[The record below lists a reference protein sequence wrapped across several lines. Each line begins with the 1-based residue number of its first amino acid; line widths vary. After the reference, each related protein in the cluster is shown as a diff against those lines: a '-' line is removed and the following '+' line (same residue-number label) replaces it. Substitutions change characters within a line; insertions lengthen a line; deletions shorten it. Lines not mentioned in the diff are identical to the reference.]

1 MLIGLAIS
9 LALSA
14 VPAEPANSAPQP
26 KPKPKL
32 ICREGGEVQTSSHIR
47 TPGRCMTAEE
57 WQMED
62 AKKDQLPATFRVNS
76 DDGVAHPSRPQ

>member
-9 LALSA
+9 LALA
-14 VPAEPANSAPQP
+14 ATPPEPANAPPQP

-32 ICREGGEVQTSSHIR
+32 LCRGGEVQLSSHIR
-47 TPGRCMTAEE
+47 TPGRCMTADE

-62 AKKDQLPATFRVNS
+62 AKKDQLPATMRVNS